1 MSKQTIYLDVA
12 YEYVP
17 EYQLEAA
24 HEMYC
29 KKRRR
34 K

>member
-1 MSKQTIYLDVA
+1 MSQQTIYLDVK

-24 HEMYC
+24 RQLYC